1 VDSIGISA
9 MKETSGVRPYYE
21 RSIYRLATGLFGL
34 FLVGVGFFVL
44 LRATT
49 PAVIRVTGG
58 LVLVVL
64 GGNMVLSS
72 CRGKE
77 SWLSRLGPL
86 P

>member
-1 VDSIGISA
+1 
-9 MKETSGVRPYYE
+9 MKESSRVRPHYA
-21 RSIYRLATGLFGL
+21 RGNYRLATGLLGL
-34 FLVGVGFFVL
+34 FLVGVGVFVL

-49 PAVIRVTGG
+49 SAVVRVSSG
-58 LVLVVL
+58 LVLVLL

-72 CRGKE
+72 YRGTE

>member
-1 VDSIGISA
+1 
-9 MKETSGVRPYYE
+9 VRPYYA
-21 RSIYRLATGLFGL
+21 RSTYRFATGLFGL

-49 PAVIRVTGG
+49 TAVIRFSSGV
-58 LVLVVL
+58 VLVVL

>member
-1 VDSIGISA
+1 
-9 MKETSGVRPYYE
+9 MKETTGVRPYYE
-21 RSIYRLATGLFGL
+21 RSTYRWATGLFGL

-49 PAVIRVTGG
+49 TAVIRVSSGLA
-58 LVLVVL
+58 LVLL
-64 GGNMVLSS
+64 GGNMVLSAY
-72 CRGKE
+72 RGDE